1 MNHTLYAKYISWY
14 SNLPDLGRSRL
25 DDVCKSI
32 LSKVPQCLDVL
43 NGETLWR
50 RDSEQPESLLRFYE
64 REAVHHVLSKPLTDS
79 LELRT
84 LFNYIILEIE
94 SGEIDIAELFFVP
107 APKIFDLKNLQWV
120 EDAVVIL
127 SNLIYA
133 AQIRSLIH
141 EGIFEGTMRDRK
153 PPENPSNEILNLL
166 TRQVIQSV
174 GGIYDC
180 MNGNVFALHEY
191 TFKGKHSP
199 EQRNKIRL
207 WLIEKRFIE
216 NISQDEFEYLFTVNT
231 INEDMPKIIF
241 REAASNA
248 RTLLRILVDDFEK
261 EKNKINRSNLCITLK
276 NGKKL
281 TRNTQVAKEDIFKDM
296 LKS

>member
-1 MNHTLYAKYISWY
+1 MNRARYTKYISWY
-14 SNLPDLGRSRL
+14 TNLPDQERSRL

-32 LSKVPQCLDVL
+32 LCKVSQCLEDL

-50 RDSEQPESLLRFYE
+50 QDVERPESLLRFYE
-64 REAVHHVLSKPLTDS
+64 REAVHHTLSKPLTDS
-79 LELRT
+79 LELRN
-84 LFNYIILEIE
+84 LFSYITFEIE
-94 SGEIDIAELFFVP
+94 SGEIDIAELHPVLASKKFN
-107 APKIFDLKNLQWV
+107 LKNLQWV

-141 EGIFEGTMRDRK
+141 EGIFDDTRKDRI
-153 PPENPSNEILNLL
+153 PPENPGNEILNVL
-166 TRQVIQSV
+166 TRQVIKSV
-174 GGIYDC
+174 GGIDDC

-216 NISQDEFEYLFTVNT
+216 NISQDEFEYLFTVN
-231 INEDMPKIIF
+231 IISEDMPKIIF
-241 REAASNA
+241 REYASNA

-261 EKNKINRSNLCITLK
+261 EKNKINRANLCITLK
-276 NGKKL
+276 KGKKL

-296 LKS
+296 PKS